1 MRGAAAGGARGLL
14 AASLVVV
21 ALGLAAPAQ
30 ADTSFKKW
38 VSQKQRAYYK
48 ASKVAEKRVIVLE
61 IAAHEDRRVSA
72 VLWTLL
78 SRERSQPMRLTII
91 QQLAGERHVKLVPYL
106 IELLDDAK
114 DPLEEIE
121 LIRTLG
127 GIGDKRAVKPLIGLL
142 KRGGGRFVRA
152 RAALRALREMAAPSS
167 VKPLVQYILSVFPP
181 LPVRIGR
188 TKPEHRDFDWDR
200 FEELKIPILD
210 CAEVLTRTR
219 HDTYEEWREWFNNNK
234 DSFEE

>member
-1 MRGAAAGGARGLL
+1 MRRPGAGWIARGLV
-14 AASLVVV
+14 AAL
-21 ALGLAAPAQ
+21 LIGCLPAQ
-30 ADTSFKKW
+30 AQEVSFKKW
-38 VSQKQRAYYK
+38 ISKQQRDYKK
-48 ASKVAEKRVIVLE
+48 ASKAADKRLILLK
-61 IAAHEDRRVSA
+61 IAAHEDPRVGV
-72 VLWTLL
+72 VLWGLL
-78 SRERSQPMRLTII
+78 GRERSQPMRLAII
-91 QQLAGERHVKLVPYL
+91 QLLANERHVKLTPYL
-106 IELLDDAK
+106 IDLLDDAK

-142 KRGGGRFVRA
+142 KRGSGRFVRA
-152 RAALRALREMAAPSS
+152 RAALRALRAMAAPSS

-188 TKPEHRDFDWDR
+188 SKPEHRDFDWDR

-219 HDTYEEWREWFNNNK
+219 HDTYEEWREWFNDNK
-234 DSFEE
+234 DSFED